1 MKIPVDPPK
10 LNEIMEQYAPSLLQ
24 WLATGASQPDLKG
37 EYIHWDTLRHKT
49 PPEGLT
55 SRTWWASIKFAR
67 LGLKR
72 PLPLRDKY
80 GVPFSVSVTDNL
92 QKSLHYID
100 REAAG
105 AIQGMERSGGQGRF
119 LIRSLIEESMTSS
132 QLEGA
137 ATTRVVAKEML
148 STGRQPRDQSER
160 MIYNN
165 HVTMKVIRERGKR
178 AFTVD
183 EILELHAMLTAGTL
197 ESEDDCGKLRTAED
211 NVLIFDRS
219 TDRVLHTPPPAIE
232 VRDRLQA
239 LCDFAN
245 GKDEESFVHPVIKA
259 IAIHFQLGYDHPFC
273 DGNGRTARVLFYWAM
288 MNAGYWL
295 TEYLSISSV
304 LKKSPGKYM
313 RAYLYA
319 EHDDADMT
327 YFIAQQLDVIL
338 ESIAALHAYIEA
350 MALGESDIVLS
361 ASPMAHLTGYGYLV
375 LLPIILNAT
384 TVLQPVWDA
393 HAALR
398 IARAEGVTF
407 SMASTAFVS
416 DLCNAVQA
424 GEEKPPTFDKFLCS
438 GAPIPPILI
447 DRAYELMGMR
457 VCSAWGMTEMGS
469 ATVTVPA
476 LALSKS
482 SVSDGRPIRGMEVK
496 VVDAEGK
503 SLPLGET
510 GEILF
515 RGASLFAG
523 YLKRPELNHV
533 DADGWFK
540 TGDRGFLDAEGYIRI
555 AGRSKDL
562 VIRGGENIPVIEV
575 ENLLYKHPSVSG
587 VAIVGY
593 PDSRL
598 GERMCAFVV
607 LRPGSELSLAT
618 VSRYFEEQGVA
629 KQYCPERLEIVD
641 DLPHT
646 PSGKIQKYLLRDIAK
661 SFGDM
666 S

>member
-10 LNEIMEQYAPSLLQ
+10 LNEIMEQDTPSLLQ

-80 GVPFSVSVTDNL
+80 GVPFSVSVTDSL

-219 TDRVLHTPPPAIE
+219 TDRILHTPPPAIE

-245 GKDEESFVHPVIKA
+245 GKDEEPFVHPVIKA

-338 ESIAALHAYIEA
+338 ESIAALHAYIIRKNEQDRRARRVLREA
-350 MALGESDIVLS
+350 QVAGIELNHRQRALL
-361 ASPMAHLTGYGYLV
+361 A
-375 LLPIILNAT
+375 NAIRD
-384 TVLQPVWDA
+384 P
-393 HAALR
+393 
-398 IARAEGVTF
+398 
-407 SMASTAFVS
+407 
-416 DLCNAVQA
+416 
-424 GEEKPPTFDKFLCS
+424 
-438 GAPIPPILI
+438 
-447 DRAYELMGMR
+447 DRAYTVATHQAAHQISYPTALSDLTALVEAGFLERHR
-457 VCSAWGMTEMGS
+457 VGRAHEFV
-469 ATVTVPA
+469 AVPA
-476 LALSKS
+476 
-482 SVSDGRPIRGMEVK
+482 
-496 VVDAEGK
+496 
-503 SLPLGET
+503 
-510 GEILF
+510 
-515 RGASLFAG
+515 
-523 YLKRPELNHV
+523 
-533 DADGWFK
+533 
-540 TGDRGFLDAEGYIRI
+540 I
-555 AGRSKDL
+555 AM
-562 VIRGGENIPVIEV
+562 
-575 ENLLYKHPSVSG
+575 LL
-587 VAIVGY
+587 
-593 PDSRL
+593 
-598 GERMCAFVV
+598 
-607 LRPGSELSLAT
+607 
-618 VSRYFEEQGVA
+618 Q
-629 KQYCPERLEIVD
+629 
-641 DLPHT
+641 
-646 PSGKIQKYLLRDIAK
+646 
-661 SFGDM
+661 
-666 S
+666 